1 MSFEPYQ
8 ETKKNV
14 KVAPIK
20 IVQNQNEMNVSQNQN
35 PTYPQLNLQFPFQN
49 RCTNYKQFTPAV
61 TIPLSFLQQLIQQ
74 AQSNKILNQ
83 LIEPKIPL
91 VKQEQSEAVN
101 NLITQIQYQK
111 LENIK
116 HQDEDTQIKMFLIKS
131 QMKFIIE
138 DFVSKE
144 RVQLYF
150 AENENLLPHF
160 WKWIKSIDLKGLEE
174 MLILCYTNPSNTKK
188 IQDIFKQLFQTLSIE
203 FYQNHAYAQ
212 ILRSNLQDKIR
223 YLSAIGDILN
233 KIVKPQDYFYF
244 NNA

>member
-20 IVQNQNEMNVSQNQN
+20 IVQNKNEQNTCQNQI
-35 PTYPQLNLQFPFQN
+35 PTYPQLNLQFPFNN
-49 RCTNYKQFTPAV
+49 RCTNYKQYTPSV
-61 TIPLSFLQQLIQQ
+61 MIPLSFLQQLIQQ

-83 LIEPKIPL
+83 LIEPKIHI

-116 HQDEDTQIKMFLIKS
+116 QQDEDTQIKMYLIKS
-131 QMKFIIE
+131 QMKFIFQ
-138 DFVSKE
+138 DFVSNE

-150 AENENLLPHF
+150 ADNQNLLPHF
-160 WKWIKSIDLKGLEE
+160 WEWIKSIEFKGLEE
-174 MLILCYTNPSNTKK
+174 MLILCYTNPSNNKK
-188 IQDIFKQLFQTLSIE
+188 IQDIFKQLFQILSIE

-212 ILRSNLQDKIR
+212 VLRSDLQDKIR
-223 YLSAIGDILN
+223 YLSVIGDILN

>member
-20 IVQNQNEMNVSQNQN
+20 IVQNQNEMNGSQNQN
-35 PTYPQLNLQFPFQN
+35 PAYSQLNQIFPFHN
-49 RCTNYKQFTPAV
+49 RCANYKQFTPAV

-116 HQDEDTQIKMFLIKS
+116 HQDDTQIKMYLIKS

-150 AENENLLPHF
+150 ADNENLLPHF
-160 WKWIKSIDLKGLEE
+160 WKWIRSIELKGLEE

-188 IQDIFKQLFQTLSIE
+188 IQDVFKSLFQKLSIE